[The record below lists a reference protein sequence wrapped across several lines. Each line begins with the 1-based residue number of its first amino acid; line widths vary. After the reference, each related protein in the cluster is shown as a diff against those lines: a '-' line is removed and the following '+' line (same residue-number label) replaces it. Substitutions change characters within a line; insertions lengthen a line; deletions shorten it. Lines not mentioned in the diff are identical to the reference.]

1 MIRAVFF
8 DIGGTVHTQD
18 ATPVCDAA
26 YARQLFDYLEKHHI
40 FTEETPEAL
49 LAHVNS
55 GAKAYK
61 KFTEEQLIELPN
73 DLIWKD
79 YMLRDF
85 NIPAGQLEGLGEDLS
100 YMFDRFRKQI
110 VRRPGLE
117 ETLKALKS
125 RGYRLG
131 VISNIMSRFFVPRIL
146 REYGIDQYF
155 ETLTLSSVCGIR
167 KPRPEIF
174 DIALRDMGIC
184 KSEACYV
191 GDTISRDVRG
201 VRNAGWPMMIQI
213 ENPRIYHKDEKYLGM
228 GYKPDVLI
236 HELPELTA
244 VLDAHKLKEG
254 IENDETKG

>member
-18 ATPVCDAA
+18 ATPACDAA

-117 ETLKALKS
+117 D
-125 RGYRLG
+125 
-131 VISNIMSRFFVPRIL
+131 ISQNTAFR
-146 REYGIDQYF
+146 
-155 ETLTLSSVCGIR
+155 TLTTGIN
-167 KPRPEIF
+167 
-174 DIALRDMGIC
+174 
-184 KSEACYV
+184 S
-191 GDTISRDVRG
+191 
-201 VRNAGWPMMIQI
+201 
-213 ENPRIYHKDEKYLGM
+213 
-228 GYKPDVLI
+228 
-236 HELPELTA
+236 
-244 VLDAHKLKEG
+244 
-254 IENDETKG
+254 